1 MNRPMP
7 QFPVY
12 IPSKGRSGSVHTAR
26 MFSKDGVPFRIVV
39 EPSQVEAY
47 EKVWGRDALLV
58 MEENDRGLVYARNW
72 ITDHARASG
81 AKRHWQFDDDIR
93 AMIRHHDGL
102 RLPTESN
109 IALRSAEDF
118 VEQYENVGVLSFNSE
133 FFVPMSNGVTAQ
145 KWPPFYLNSRCYTCM
160 LFLNALPNRWRG
172 PYNEDTDMSLQV
184 LSSGWCTILI
194 NAFTIRTL
202 ATMTIGGGQTGIY
215 VGDGRLKMSRNLE
228 RRWPGVITTYRRF
241 GRAQHKVAMF
251 WRQFAQSLKRIESA
265 PRGNGE
271 YGLQLVAV
279 KTVKDPELRAMVE
292 AQAREAAE

>member
-1 MNRPMP
+1 
-7 QFPVY
+7 
-12 IPSKGRSGSVHTAR
+12 
-26 MFSKDGVPFRIVV
+26 MFAKDGVPFHIVV
-39 EPSQVEAY
+39 EPSQEEAY
-47 EKVWGRDALLV
+47 AKVWGRDTLYV
-58 MEENDRGLVYARNW
+58 MEEDSKGLVYARNW

-81 AKRHWQFDDDIR
+81 IKRHWQFDDDIR
-93 AMIRHHDGL
+93 TMVRANEGL
-102 RLPTESN
+102 RLPAAAN
-109 IALRSAEDF
+109 VALRAAEDF
-118 VEQYENVGVLSFNSE
+118 VEQYENVGVASFNSE

-160 LFLNALPNRWRG
+160 LFLNALPYRWRG

-184 LSSGWCTILI
+184 LAGGWCTILF

-251 WRQFAQSLKRIESA
+251 WKQFSTPLKRIEGA
-265 PRGNGE
+265 PTPRGD

-279 KTVKDPELRAMVE
+279 KSVKNAELREMV
-292 AQAREAAE
+292 AQQAREAGE